1 MRLKSINIQG
11 YRPFRNFAAPLE
23 PLEIIVG
30 ANGAGKSSLFEFL
43 KFLRDSLFQD
53 IPPEIV
59 PGSIGQQ
66 IFHIPGPEK
75 FQWDIEIDTGLP
87 IGIRYLGE
95 LIGPVGRTQVSY
107 ERVESSQPFSDK
119 YSNPYIYMDI
129 QGNKGVVQNPDTK
142 KFTQQEIAL
151 KRPNQLALSAMTNPS
166 LETLYNLR
174 DYIREWRFYSSFNIA
189 NDKIRKSVPIEQQ
202 PILHEDA
209 GNLSSVLFSLMT
221 EHITAFD
228 ELQQHL
234 RSVIPG
240 FKGLKVKARG
250 GPGEVIAFWQESG
263 VDQEL
268 SLADLSDGILRLICW
283 ICLCVQ
289 PNPPSLICIDEP
301 DQGVH
306 PRTLPVLAG
315 LFEKASERTQILLA
329 THSSYFLTQFDIS
342 QIAVLR
348 KEKGEA
354 KFIKPRNSPVLID
367 MLDDFGSDEIEQLHR
382 SDELERLP

>member
-209 GNLSSVLFSLMT
+209 GNLSSVLFS
-221 EHITAFD
+221 
-228 ELQQHL
+228 
-234 RSVIPG
+234 
-240 FKGLKVKARG
+240 
-250 GPGEVIAFWQESG
+250 
-263 VDQEL
+263 
-268 SLADLSDGILRLICW
+268 
-283 ICLCVQ
+283 
-289 PNPPSLICIDEP
+289 
-301 DQGVH
+301 
-306 PRTLPVLAG
+306 
-315 LFEKASERTQILLA
+315 
-329 THSSYFLTQFDIS
+329 
-342 QIAVLR
+342 
-348 KEKGEA
+348 
-354 KFIKPRNSPVLID
+354 
-367 MLDDFGSDEIEQLHR
+367 
-382 SDELERLP
+382 

>member
-1 MRLKSINIQG
+1 MRLKSVNIQG

-348 KEKGEA
+348 KENGAA
-354 KFIKPRNSPVLID
+354 KFIKPGNSPILID